1 MLIPSLEEALQ
12 KAKHALDGATTENII
27 ALCQKYL
34 ALLDEYRS
42 ELYKLPGT
50 HGINLRARSSLSR
63 EDLDKTRKTIRL
75 AIEHTTQ
82 ERHRTEALLRSFTA
96 VSGYEAEEVFNRR
109 KYKGR
114 NDWKLSAG
122 GVTSSGSTADDRMT
136 IQEAV
141 DRASLLR
148 REEYIAQVT
157 ASEDQK

>member
-1 MLIPSLEEALQ
+1 MLIPALEEALQ
-12 KAKHALDGATTENII
+12 KARHAIDGATTENII

-42 ELYKLPGT
+42 ELYKFPGIP
-50 HGINLRARSSLSR
+50 GINLRAGSSSSQ
-63 EDLDKTRKTIRL
+63 EDIDKIRKTIRL

-82 ERHRTEALLRSFTA
+82 ERHTTEALLRSFTA

-114 NDWKLSAG
+114 DDWKLSAG
-122 GVTSSGSTADDRMT
+122 GVTSCGSTDERMS

-141 DRASLLR
+141 DTASLLR
-148 REEYIAQVT
+148 REEYLAQVT